1 MTIRH
6 RAVLLALALPAFAAP
21 GVRAGTHDVFPGR
34 RATAEVVLDGCE
46 WRISVAFE
54 PSRALGP
61 GKSNLANQR
70 LARDYALRGLV
81 RELVELRGRNPG
93 ADAAPDAADASVSG
107 FRTESSAE
115 EGGLWRAQFAV
126 PAFDGFADVEF
137 SDGAFAQLLAANP
150 FLMREGGAKV
160 LRLPGGTNV
169 LFSVGQTDA
178 RAADRPAVEEK
189 RRRMVAAAQAK
200 KSAAE
205 SIHAVRV
212 RSFVQVR
219 DTTVV
224 RHDGENDEVLADMTE
239 LLERSESD
247 VSGWIPGL
255 PVVGTWILPEENLFC
270 LAVGRFFPPAEETP
284 KPTETKTEN
293 TP

>member
-1 MTIRH
+1 M
-6 RAVLLALALPAFAAP
+6 
-21 GVRAGTHDVFPGR
+21 
-34 RATAEVVLDGCE
+34 
-46 WRISVAFE
+46 
-54 PSRALGP
+54 
-61 GKSNLANQR
+61 
-70 LARDYALRGLV
+70 
-81 RELVELRGRNPG
+81 
-93 ADAAPDAADASVSG
+93 
-107 FRTESSAE
+107 
-115 EGGLWRAQFAV
+115 WRAQFAV

-137 SDGAFAQLLAANP
+137 SDGAFAPLLAANP

-178 RAADRPAVEEK
+178 RAADRPAAEER

-212 RSFVQVR
+212 RSFIQIRDITIVR
-219 DTTVV
+219 G
-224 RHDGENDEVLADMTE
+224 DGENEEVLADMTE

-255 PVVGTWILPEENLFC
+255 PVVGTWILPDENLFC
-270 LAVGRFFPPAEETP
+270 LPVGRFFPPAGGTQIS
-284 KPTETKTEN
+284 TETRTEN

>member
-1 MTIRH
+1 M
-6 RAVLLALALPAFAAP
+6 P
-21 GVRAGTHDVFPGR
+21 GTQAGTHDVFPGR
-34 RATAEVVLDGCE
+34 RATVDVALDGCE

-61 GKSNLANQR
+61 GKSDLVNQR

-81 RELVELRGRNPG
+81 RELAAWRGRDDG
-93 ADAAPDAADASVSG
+93 ANAEPAAYGVSVSG
-107 FRTESSAE
+107 FRTELSAE
-115 EGGLWRAQFAV
+115 DGGLWRARFAV
-126 PAFDGFADVEF
+126 PAFEGFSDVDVA
-137 SDGAFAQLLAANP
+137 DGAFAPLLAANP

-160 LRLPGGTNV
+160 LSLPGGTNV

-178 RAADRPAVEEK
+178 RSAERPTTEEK

-212 RSFVQVR
+212 HSFVQVR
-219 DTTVV
+219 DTTIV
-224 RHDGENDEVLADMTE
+224 RRDGENEEVLADMTE
-239 LLERSESD
+239 LFEQSESA

-255 PVVGTWILPEENLFC
+255 PVVGTWILPDENLFC
-270 LAVGRFFPPAEETP
+270 LAVGRFFPPSRKITGSSDD
-284 KPTETKTEN
+284 
-293 TP
+293 